1 MNTAVTPAAADGCL
15 LCGSAGTALYKDM
28 PDLLVGS
35 PGRWT
40 VLRCTNETCGSLT
53 LSPRPSPQVLQDAYK
68 DYFTHDE
75 GAPIPQG
82 REFRK
87 RVRRAFQQR
96 TLGYPFGS
104 RNVEPLLGRL
114 YGLSPIRR
122 EAALRELFYVS
133 HVPGGRLLEVGC
145 GNGRQ
150 LERLAHAGWQVEGV
164 DFDERAVQTARR
176 LGLDVRV
183 GDLASARYPDERFDA
198 VILSHVIE
206 HVPDPVALLAE
217 CRRILKNGGQLVLAT
232 PNCESLGHRTFG
244 KAWLGLDPPRHL
256 LVFTARALAKS
267 AERAGFEDATTMTKS
282 IAAAGWFLASVWR
295 ARALVDNRLAP
306 LPDGREWVPLR
317 LRLLALL
324 ERVLCNT
331 GRQVGEEII
340 LKARKQ

>member
-1 MNTAVTPAAADGCL
+1 MNAAKSSAADGCL
-15 LCGSAGTALYKDM
+15 LCGSAGTALYKDV

-40 VLRCTNETCGSLT
+40 VLRCTNVACGSLT

-75 GAPIPQG
+75 GAPIQQG
-82 REFRK
+82 RGFRN

-96 TLGYPFGS
+96 VLGYPFGS
-104 RNVEPLLGRL
+104 KGFEQLLGRL
-114 YGLSPIRR
+114 YEISPKRR
-122 EAALRELFYVS
+122 EVGLRELFYVS
-133 HVPGGRLLEVGC
+133 HVPDGRLLEVGC

-150 LERLAHAGWQVEGV
+150 LERLAQAGWQVEGV

-183 GDLASARYPDERFDA
+183 GDLASARYPDDRFDA

-206 HVPDPVALLAE
+206 HVPDPVALLTE
-217 CRRILKNGGQLVLAT
+217 CRRILKQGGQLVLST
-232 PNCESLGHRTFG
+232 PNSESLGHRAFG

-256 LVFTARALAKS
+256 LVFTPRALAKA
-267 AERAGFEDATTMTKS
+267 AERAGFQDATTTTKS

-295 ARALVDNRLAP
+295 ERALIVNRPAP

-317 LRLLALL
+317 LRLLALF
-324 ERVLCNT
+324 ERLQCSR
-331 GRQVGEEII
+331 GREVGEEII
-340 LKARKQ
+340 LSARKQ